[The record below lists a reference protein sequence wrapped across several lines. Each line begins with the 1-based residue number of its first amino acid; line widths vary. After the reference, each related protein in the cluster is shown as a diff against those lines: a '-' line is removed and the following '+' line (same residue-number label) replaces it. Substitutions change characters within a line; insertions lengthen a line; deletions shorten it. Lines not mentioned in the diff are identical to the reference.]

1 MLIGHNPLRSW
12 WRALWGRRFPTGN

>member
-1 MLIGHNPLRSW
+1 MLIGHNPLNSW